1 MGRHSNIILLDT
13 KTNVILDSLK
23 HVSLAVNRHRTV
35 YAGAEYVAPPAQHKI
50 NPLQIETADDFIR
63 PLDFLSGN
71 MDKQLV
77 GAFMGI
83 SPLFAKEVVKKAGMA
98 NEKALS
104 EAFFYTNTITISCI
118 YTYNDYCKWKR
129 ILLSFPS
136 YTLARRRKT
145 FSSVSELLDRFFFG
159 KAERDRV
166 KQQAH
171 DLERFMQNEK
181 NKTRKTH

>member
-1 MGRHSNIILLDT
+1 
-13 KTNVILDSLK
+13 
-23 HVSLAVNRHRTV
+23 
-35 YAGAEYVAPPAQHKI
+35 
-50 NPLQIETADDFIR
+50 
-63 PLDFLSGN
+63 
-71 MDKQLV
+71 
-77 GAFMGI
+77 
-83 SPLFAKEVVKKAGMA
+83 MA

-181 NKTRKTH
+181 IKREKLIKLEKHCKMLEKQININYLESYLQPICTL

>member
-1 MGRHSNIILLDT
+1 
-13 KTNVILDSLK
+13 
-23 HVSLAVNRHRTV
+23 
-35 YAGAEYVAPPAQHKI
+35 
-50 NPLQIETADDFIR
+50 
-63 PLDFLSGN
+63 
-71 MDKQLV
+71 
-77 GAFMGI
+77 
-83 SPLFAKEVVKKAGMA
+83 MA

-104 EAFFYTNTITISCI
+104 EAFFSIQTPLLSHAYTPTMITA
-118 YTYNDYCKWKR
+118 NGK

-181 NKTRKTH
+181 IKTRKTH

>member
-1 MGRHSNIILLDT
+1 
-13 KTNVILDSLK
+13 
-23 HVSLAVNRHRTV
+23 
-35 YAGAEYVAPPAQHKI
+35 
-50 NPLQIETADDFIR
+50 
-63 PLDFLSGN
+63 

-83 SPLFAKEVVKKAGMA
+83 SPLFAKEVVKKAGMV

-104 EAFFYTNTITISCI
+104 EAFFSIQTP
-118 YTYNDYCKWKR
+118 
-129 ILLSFPS
+129 LLSHAYTPTMITANGKNFYLFPL
-136 YTLARRRKT
+136 TLARRRKT

-181 NKTRKTH
+181 IKTRKTH